1 MAEAYQY
8 NNELYADIA
17 SQKTMK
23 DQKRRKT
30 MSSEDNTQTEETN
43 NQANT
48 ETSENTENTTTL
60 EEAIQPVDKDDTA
73 NEIILW
79 GAGRAAAIAL
89 APLPLAD
96 VGPLMANEAYM
107 IYRLANNYDC
117 KIDESVVAMLLGVSG
132 GSIVGKI
139 AASFLPFLKV
149 PIAAGITYAIGKT
162 AKAYFESG
170 MTLSK
175 EDMTDVFIN
184 SRTEAEGIEW
194 TKKKVEADQQ

>member
-1 MAEAYQY
+1 
-8 NNELYADIA
+8 
-17 SQKTMK
+17 MK

-48 ETSENTENTTTL
+48 ETSENTENTTPH
-60 EEAIQPVDKDDTA
+60 EVAIQPVDKDDTA

-89 APLPLAD
+89 APIPLAD

-162 AKAYFESG
+162 AKAYFNSG
-170 MTLSK
+170 MTLSP
-175 EDMTDVFIN
+175 EDMKDLFEN
-184 SRTEAEGIEW
+184 SRTEAEGIDW
-194 TKKKVEADQQ
+194 TKKKVAGDQL

>member
-1 MAEAYQY
+1 M
-8 NNELYADIA
+8 
-17 SQKTMK
+17 
-23 DQKRRKT
+23 
-30 MSSEDNTQTEETN
+30 
-43 NQANT
+43 
-48 ETSENTENTTTL
+48 
-60 EEAIQPVDKDDTA
+60 DKDDTA

-184 SRTEAEGIEW
+184 SRTEADGIDW
-194 TKKKVEADQQ
+194 NKKEAEAEQL

>member
-1 MAEAYQY
+1 MAEVHLY
-8 NNELYADIA
+8 NNGHDAIIA

-170 MTLSK
+170 MTLSQ
-175 EDMTDVFIN
+175 EDMKDVFKN
-184 SRTEAEGIEW
+184 SRTEADGIDW
-194 TKKKVEADQQ
+194 NKKEAEAEQL